1 MTRFAGRT
9 ALVTGGTAG
18 IGLQTALCFGGLGA
32 RTVLTYAWGSADEDE
47 VRRQFAQ
54 RSAPEPLF
62 IQADVTRP
70 DDTNALMERLRG
82 ECTSVDIFISNAS
95 VATTPQSLADYDARA
110 LLQGIGASAWP
121 LVAYTKALKSTFDAW
136 PRCVV
141 AMSSDGPDR
150 FSVGYDFVASSK
162 AVLETLVRY
171 LTWHLRNE
179 DIRINALRSRG
190 VRTASFDAT
199 FGRELDGVVKA
210 IDAEHRY
217 VPATEVAEAAVALC
231 SGLMDAVNGQ
241 VLTVDRGTA
250 FSDNLQ
256 RIYEARSS

>member
-1 MTRFAGRT
+1 MTRFVGRT
-9 ALVTGGTAG
+9 VLVTGGTAG
-18 IGLQTALCFGGLGA
+18 IGLQTALSFGSIGA
-32 RTVLTYAWGSADEDE
+32 RTVLTYAWGSADEDA
-47 VRRQFAQ
+47 VRQQFVDRGA
-54 RSAPEPLF
+54 AEPMF
-62 IQADVTRP
+62 VQADVARP
-70 DDTNALMERLRG
+70 EDTEALMERLRS
-82 ECTSVDIFISNAS
+82 ECDGIDTFISNAS
-95 VATTPQSLADYDARA
+95 VATTPKSLDDYDARA

-121 LVAYTKALKSTFDAW
+121 LVAYTKAIRATFGAW
-136 PRCVV
+136 PRYVV

-171 LTWHLRNE
+171 MTWHLRDH

-190 VRTASFDAT
+190 VRTASFEAT
-199 FGRELDGVVKA
+199 FGQELDHVVRA
-210 IDAEHRY
+210 LDAEHRY
-217 VPATEVAEAAVALC
+217 VPALEVARAAVALC
-231 SGLMDAVNGQ
+231 SGWMDAVNGQ